1 MTSPGSRRRLL
12 PVALLAPLAAVP
24 ALAWT
29 LMEFG
34 PERSFLL
41 AAYLL
46 VWAIA
51 FLAAGVVVAKRRP
64 SASIGQVLGRAAGW
78 ALLIL
83 VVTFVALFAPS
94 FLLTPRS
101 P

>member
-1 MTSPGSRRRLL
+1 MSVDPRRRVL

-24 ALAWT
+24 VLAWM

-34 PERSFLL
+34 PERSFLF
-41 AAYLL
+41 AGYLL

-51 FLAAGVVVAKRRP
+51 FLVAGVVVAKRRT
-64 SASIGQVLGRAAGW
+64 SASAAEVMARAAGW

-83 VVTFVALFAPS
+83 ALAFVALFALS
-94 FLLTPRS
+94 FVFVPRTT
-101 P
+101 

>member
-1 MTSPGSRRRLL
+1 MSQGSRRRVL

-24 ALAWT
+24 ALAWM

-34 PERSFLL
+34 PERSFLF

-51 FLAAGVVVAKRRP
+51 FLVVGVVVAKRRAAAP
-64 SASIGQVLGRAAGW
+64 TGEVLRRAAAW

-83 VVTFVALFAPS
+83 VVTFAAFFVLS
-94 FLLTPRS
+94 SVLVPRTA
-101 P
+101 

>member
-1 MTSPGSRRRLL
+1 MKSTTPRRLL
-12 PVALLAPLAAVP
+12 PLALLAPLAAVP
-24 ALAWT
+24 VLVGL

-34 PERSFLL
+34 PERSFLF

-51 FLAAGVVVAKRRP
+51 FLVAGIVVAKRRP
-64 SASIGQVLGRAAGW
+64 SAPLAEVLARSAAW
-78 ALLIL
+78 ALLVL
-83 VVTFVALFAPS
+83 AVTFAALFALS
-94 FLLTPRS
+94 FVLTPRT

>member
-1 MTSPGSRRRLL
+1 MSPTAPRRLL
-12 PVALLAPLAAVP
+12 PLALLAPLAAVP
-24 ALAWT
+24 VLAWL

-34 PERSFLL
+34 PEGSFLF

-51 FLAAGVVVAKRRP
+51 FLVAGIAVAKRRP
-64 SASIGQVLGRAAGW
+64 SAGIGEVLARAAAW

-83 VVTFVALFAPS
+83 AVTFGALFALS
-94 FLLTPRS
+94 FVLAPRIQ
-101 P
+101 